1 MKKSTEEQQRKELR
15 ALAEM
20 KDSEIDL
27 SDIPEVT
34 DWSAAVV
41 GRFYRPRKEPVTLR
55 LDADVLAWFKRK
67 GRGYQTRINAVLRE
81 EMERSRKQKST
92 DTREKSSPGKYKAR
106 AAGAGA
112 D

>member
-1 MKKSTEEQQRKELR
+1 MKKVSEKQQKEDLR

-34 DWSAAVV
+34 DWSGAMI

-55 LDADVLAWFKRK
+55 LDADVLAWFKRN

-81 EMERSRKQKST
+81 EMERKRKQKSSG
-92 DTREKSSPGKYKAR
+92 DPQKSTGGKYKAS
-106 AAGAGA
+106 AAGAGY
-112 D
+112 